1 MDTVTERAYI
11 KAMAKV
17 MAIETE
23 IRDVHKKFYEPQHEV
38 IIVDGL
44 QRDLEAWKLILKLV
58 NESKT
63 KSKRVS

>member
-44 QRDLEAWKLILKLV
+44 QRDLEVWKLILKLIE
-58 NESKT
+58 NESKDN
-63 KSKRVS
+63 SK

>member
-11 KAMAKV
+11 KAMAKI

-38 IIVDGL
+38 IIVEGL
-44 QRDLEAWKLILKLV
+44 QRDLETWKLILKLIE
-58 NESKT
+58 NESKSN
-63 KSKRVS
+63 SK